1 MNFPDFNPFSL
12 NQKIKSGQ
20 AQMIAQAWQKHEAD
34 RLKTSWGPAK
44 IRETLVAD
52 YENDFWHALTEET
65 FIQPMVFDFE
75 SFAVSD
81 ANAVEKN
88 SKTSKNAKISEY
100 KQFSKN
106 AKVPSNVKVS
116 ANDLATKN
124 VNRSEPCAGSSK
136 VKPFVTEVYTSA
148 ENVMKEARKRG
159 HNVGQS
165 MSLETGWNFL
175 DANDRFKAYNKIR
188 DEKPFCVGFSFS
200 LQWFQPSS
208 TFEWTSP

>member
-88 SKTSKNAKISEY
+88 SKTSKNVKVSEY
-100 KQFSKN
+100 KQFPKN

-159 HNVGQS
+159 QCGAIYIFGNW
-165 MSLETGWNFL
+165 LELLG
-175 DANDRFKAYNKIR
+175 
-188 DEKPFCVGFSFS
+188 C
-200 LQWFQPSS
+200 Q
-208 TFEWTSP
+208 